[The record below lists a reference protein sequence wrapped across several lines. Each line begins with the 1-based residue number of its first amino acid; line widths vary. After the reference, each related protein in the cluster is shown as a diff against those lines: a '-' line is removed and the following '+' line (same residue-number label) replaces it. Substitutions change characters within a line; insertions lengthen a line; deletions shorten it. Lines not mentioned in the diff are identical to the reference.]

1 MVNLIKLI
9 PPTPI
14 IQGTRL
20 PHPSESP
27 PLHMTKTA
35 TESSDGVNLCRH
47 LPNLSGTA
55 RLNIQ
60 KYAPY
65 SKPVAASQPA
75 LQRRV
80 AAS

>member
-1 MVNLIKLI
+1 
-9 PPTPI
+9 
-14 IQGTRL
+14 
-20 PHPSESP
+20 
-27 PLHMTKTA
+27 MTKTA